1 MWRLTLAVL
10 AAIWVNTALLSAQSS
25 VSAFYRLLNYLK
37 LQSAPPSAQHRP
49 TVAIPR
55 TWDDQAVASL
65 EVPLAVA
72 SASPVHIPST
82 YYYGI
87 PVRPIYKSY
96 AVYYPSKEPSGYIDW
111 LKRQEPQVAFD
122 ATNLNTPADWMAA
135 GELVFDAPVGYGHI
149 AAFGSDLYLR
159 DPSWYQ
165 ETGAPLARDGTLP
178 FYRYVIRKKGK
189 IEIGLFSCGMCHTRV
204 MPDGSVVK
212 GAQGNFPF
220 DRAGAWDAKQASIF
234 MAPVNNFIA
243 RRFDRAL
250 FATPWIKPDPFPE
263 LGKLSARGIAARN
276 AAIPP
281 GVNARHGTSPYTPAK
296 VPDLIGIQERRYLD
310 ATGLVRHREI
320 GDLMRYAALNQDADA
335 MARYG
340 DYVPQE
346 EFPFGTAPADPAKVD
361 SGRYSDEQLYALAFY
376 IYSLKPPQNPNQ
388 FDALAARG
396 QQVFERER
404 CVTCHTPPLYTN
416 NKLTPAVG
424 FTPPAADVVNY
435 DVMNISVGTD
445 PALATKTRRGTGY
458 YKVPSLKGVWYRGPF
473 EHNGSA
479 ATLEDWFDPNRLR
492 DDYVP
497 TGFKGFG
504 VKSRAVKGHAFGLQL
519 PADEKRALIAFLKTL
534 QF

>member
-1 MWRLTLAVL
+1 MWRVALAIL
-10 AAIWVNTALLSAQSS
+10 AAIWVNTVLVSAQSS
-25 VSAFYRLLNYLK
+25 VSNFYRLLGLMGR
-37 LQSAPPSAQHRP
+37 SPTPSPSASS

-65 EVPLAVA
+65 ELPLAVR
-72 SASPVHIPST
+72 SASPVQIPSK

-87 PVRPIYKSY
+87 PIRPIYKSY
-96 AVYYPSKEPSGYIDW
+96 AVYHPSKEPAGYIAW
-111 LKRQEPQVAFD
+111 LKRQEPQVAFEP
-122 ATNLNTPADWMAA
+122 AKLNTPEDWVTA
-135 GELVFDAPVGYGHI
+135 GEVVFDAPVGYGHI
-149 AAFGSDLYLR
+149 AAFGRDLYLR
-159 DPSWYQ
+159 EPSWYR

-212 GAQGNFPF
+212 GAQGNFPG
-220 DRAGAWDAKQASIF
+220 DRAGAWDANQQSWF
-234 MAPVNNFIA
+234 MAPVANFIA

-250 FATPWIKPDPFPE
+250 YATPWIKPDPFPE
-263 LGKLSARGIAARN
+263 LGTLSARGIAARN

-281 GVNARHGTSPYTPAK
+281 GVNARHGTSPYSPAK
-296 VPDLIGIQERRYLD
+296 VPDLIGIKERRYLD
-310 ATGLVRHREI
+310 PTGLVRHREI
-320 GDLMRYAALNQDADA
+320 GDLMRYAALNKDADA

-340 DYVPQE
+340 DFVPGE
-346 EFPFGTAPADPAKVD
+346 ELPFGKAPKNPAKVD
-361 SGRYSDEQLYALAFY
+361 SGRYSDEQLYALALY
-376 IYSLKPPQNPNQ
+376 IYSLKPPQDPNQ

-404 CVTCHTPPLYTN
+404 CGICHTPPLYTN

-424 FTPPAADVVNY
+424 FALSAEHVATYAVLIVTA
-435 DVMNISVGTD
+435 STD
-445 PALATKTRRGTGY
+445 PAPPTKPSRGTRY
-458 YKVPSLKGVWYRGPF
+458 YKVPSLKRLWYRGPLA
-473 EHNGSA
+473 HNGSI

-504 VKSRAVKGHAFGLQL
+504 VKTRAVKGHTFGLQL
-519 PADEKRALIAFLKTL
+519 PADDKKALIAFLKTL
-534 QF
+534 